1 MQEEIK
7 VKTYTIKA
15 ETADK
20 LRAAAPA
27 LGMKP
32 SHQREIVGP
41 GMEALHLAPFAAV
54 EFDLLRKAA
63 KVSADVMIGRILK
76 GLAV

>member
-1 MQEEIK
+1 M
-7 VKTYTIKA
+7 KTYTIEA
-15 ETADK
+15 ETAEK

-32 SHQREIVGP
+32 SPQREIVGP

>member
-32 SHQREIVGP
+32 SPQREIVGP

-54 EFDLLRKAA
+54 EFDLLLKAA

-76 GLAV
+76 GLTV

>member
-1 MQEEIK
+1 M
-7 VKTYTIKA
+7 KTYTIKA

-27 LGMKP
+27 LGLKP
-32 SHQREIVGP
+32 SHHREIVGL

-54 EFDLLRKAA
+54 QFDLLRKAA

>member
-1 MQEEIK
+1 M
-7 VKTYTIKA
+7 KTYTIKA

-27 LGMKP
+27 LGLKP
-32 SHQREIVGP
+32 SDNREIVGP
-41 GMEALHLAPFAAV
+41 GMEALHLNPFAAV
-54 EFDLLRKAA
+54 EFDLARKAA

-76 GLAV
+76 NAVV

>member
-1 MQEEIK
+1 M
-7 VKTYTIKA
+7 KTYTIKA

-32 SHQREIVGP
+32 SPQREIVGP

-63 KVSADVMIGRILK
+63 KVSVDVMIGRILK

>member
-1 MQEEIK
+1 M
-7 VKTYTIKA
+7 KTYTIKA

-27 LGMKP
+27 LGLKP
-32 SHQREIVGP
+32 SPRRELVGL